1 MTIPI
6 IIGVVIV
13 AFILIRIWT
22 GAMNITS
29 VDSQSLADVES
40 KHPYLPSLKVMIAAV
55 VVTAAVIFLSVQ
67 YGKGTSLLTSV
78 VDQSTAYRSL
88 FVFLAIVAF
97 GIFDQA
103 RWHGSKD
110 RYRYFF
116 AFVLGTV
123 VTWILIAF
131 KRAIFETGV
140 QQDPFLVALGVVCVV
155 IAWRFLF
162 GPWSASI
169 KATVLGTFVFWV
181 SYAILRHSSGEMLLS
196 TALASLVAIV
206 PVIVWCKLFLSY
218 HRQRL
223 SIVFLA
229 FFAGMLSTAPILF
242 YHELMMH
249 SIQLNF
255 FLFKVVPLSFGSS
268 AGAFVKTTL
277 LEGVGI
283 KTTLAIVLTTLVTY
297 LIVGIIEEVSKYWVL
312 RHSSKSFFR
321 SIDDVMQLAII
332 VAIGF
337 AFAENLVNP
346 TYFVGFVRNYLIRPE
361 TPMWGAFIGNVIG
374 RSVLTNMVHILS
386 TGVLGYFFGLAFFA
400 SPLLRDQFAQGNVH
414 PVINWIRRLLDL
426 HTEAVYGRF
435 QMALGL
441 TASIVLHG
449 LFDFTVSLPDVLPG
463 NPASIGALVG
473 AEANSFLSGI
483 AITLVP
489 AVLYVVGGLWLL
501 VYLFARKEDM
511 KEYGSVVETQTFI
524 S

>member
-6 IIGVVIV
+6 IIGVVVV

-22 GAMNITS
+22 GAMNISS
-29 VDSQSLADVES
+29 VDTQSLAEVEN
-40 KHPYLPSLKVMIAAV
+40 KHPYLPSVKVMVGAVAATAIV
-55 VVTAAVIFLSVQ
+55 VFLSMQ
-67 YGKGTSLLTSV
+67 YGKGSTLLSSV

-88 FVFLAIVAF
+88 FVFLVIIAF

-103 RWHGSKD
+103 RWHGAKD

-155 IAWRFLF
+155 VSWRFLF

-169 KATVLGTFVFWV
+169 KATVLGTFVFWIA
-181 SYAILRHSSGEMLLS
+181 YAILRHATGEVLFA
-196 TALASLVAIV
+196 TTLAALVAVV
-206 PVIVWCKLFLSY
+206 PVIIWCKLFLSY

-242 YHELMMH
+242 YNDLMTH

-255 FLFKVVPLSFGSS
+255 FLFKVVPLSFGTS
-268 AGAFVKTTL
+268 ANAFVKTTL
-277 LEGVGI
+277 LDGVGL
-283 KTTLAIVLTTLVTY
+283 KSTLAIVLTTLVTY
-297 LIVGIIEEVSKYWVL
+297 LIVGIIEEISKYWVL

-321 SIDDVMQLAII
+321 SVDDAMQLAII

-346 TYFVGFVRNYLIRPE
+346 TYFVGFVRNYLIHPQ

-374 RSVLTNMVHILS
+374 RAVLTNMVHILS
-386 TGVLGYFFGLAFFA
+386 TGVLGYFFGLAYFA

-414 PVINWIRRLLDL
+414 PVINWIRKLLDL
-426 HTEAVYGRF
+426 RTEAVYGRF
-435 QMALGL
+435 QMALGIGAAVL
-441 TASIVLHG
+441 LHG
-449 LFDFTVSLPDVLPG
+449 AFDFTVSLPDVLPG
-463 NPASIGALVG
+463 NPASIGALIG
-473 AEANSFLSGI
+473 AEQSSFLSGI

-511 KEYGSVVETQTFI
+511 KEFGSIIETQTFMN
-524 S
+524 

>member
-6 IIGVVIV
+6 IIGVAVV

-22 GAMNITS
+22 GAMNVTA
-29 VDSQSLADVES
+29 VESQSLADVEK
-40 KHPYLPSLKVMIAAV
+40 KHPYLPSVKVMIGAAV
-55 VVTAAVIFLSVQ
+55 ATGVVIALSMF
-67 YGKGTSLLTSV
+67 YGKGTLFSGLI
-78 VDQSTAYRSL
+78 DESTAYRSL
-88 FVFLAIVAF
+88 FVFLAIIAF

-155 IAWRFLF
+155 MSWRFLF

-169 KATVLGTFVFWV
+169 KATVLGTFVFWIA
-181 SYAILRHSSGEMLLS
+181 YAILRGKSGEVLFA
-196 TALASLVAIV
+196 TALAALVALV
-206 PVIVWCKLFLSY
+206 PVVIWCKLFLSY
-218 HRQRL
+218 HKQRL

-242 YHELMMH
+242 YHEMMTR
-249 SIQLNF
+249 SLQLNF

-268 AGAFVKTTL
+268 SSAFVKTTL
-277 LEGVGI
+277 LDGAAS
-283 KTTLAIVLTTLVTY
+283 KTTLAVLLTTLVTY
-297 LIVGIIEEVSKYWVL
+297 MWVGIIEEVSKYWVL

-361 TPMWGAFIGNVIG
+361 TPMWGVFIGNVVG

-386 TGVLGYFFGLAFFA
+386 TGVLGYYFGLAFFA
-400 SPLLRDQFAQGNVH
+400 SPVLRDQFAQGNVH
-414 PVINWIRRLLDL
+414 PVINWIRKLLDL
-426 HTEAVYGRF
+426 RTEAVYGRF
-435 QMALGL
+435 QMILGII
-441 TASIVLHG
+441 ASIVLHG
-449 LFDFTVSLPDVLPG
+449 IFDFTVSLPDVLPG
-463 NPASIGALVG
+463 NPTSIGALLG
-473 AEANSFLSGI
+473 QDTNSFLSGI

-511 KEYGSVVETQTFI
+511 KDFGTVVESQVFVQ
-524 S
+524 

>member
-6 IIGVVIV
+6 IIGVAVG
-13 AFILIRIWT
+13 AFILIRVWT
-22 GAMNITS
+22 GVMNVSS
-29 VDSQSLADVES
+29 VDTQSLADVEA
-40 KHPYLPSLKVMIAAV
+40 KHPYLPSIAVMIGALVA
-55 VVTAAVIFLSVQ
+55 TGAVIFLSMQ
-67 YGKGTSLLTSV
+67 YGKGTLLSGLM
-78 VDQSTAYRSL
+78 DQSAAYRSL
-88 FVFLAIVAF
+88 FVFLAIVGF

-103 RWHGSKD
+103 RWHGGKD

-123 VTWILIAF
+123 VTWILIGF
-131 KRAIFETGV
+131 KRAMFETGI

-155 IAWRFLF
+155 LAWKFLF
-162 GPWSASI
+162 GPWSATV

-181 SYAILRHSSGEMLLS
+181 SYAILRHADSEVLLA
-196 TALASLVAIV
+196 TALASLVALV
-206 PVIVWCKLFLSY
+206 PVVVWCKLFLSY

-223 SIVFLA
+223 SVVLLA

-242 YHELMMH
+242 YHELMTH

-255 FLFKVVPLSFGSS
+255 FLFKVTPVSFGSS
-268 AGAFVKTTL
+268 SSAFVKTTL
-277 LEGVGI
+277 LDGI
-283 KTTLAIVLTTLVTY
+283 GIRSTLAIVLTTLVTY
-297 LIVGIIEEVSKYWVL
+297 LIVGVIEEVSKYWVL

-361 TPMWGAFIGNVIG
+361 TPMWSVFIGNVVG

-386 TGVLGYFFGLAFFA
+386 TGVLGYFFGMAFFA

-414 PVINWIRRLLDL
+414 PVINWIRKLLDL
-426 HTEAVYGRF
+426 RTEAVYGRF
-435 QMALGL
+435 QMTLGIG
-441 TASIVLHG
+441 AAIVLHG
-449 LFDFTVSLPDVLPG
+449 MFDFTVSLPDVLPG
-463 NPASIGALVG
+463 NPASIGALIG
-473 AEANSFLSGI
+473 SESSAFLNSI

-511 KEYGSVVETQTFI
+511 KEFGSVIDTQAFI
-524 S
+524 Q

>member
-6 IIGVVIV
+6 IIGVAVI
-13 AFILIRIWT
+13 AFILIRVWT
-22 GAMNITS
+22 GAMNVSSIDT
-29 VDSQSLADVES
+29 QSLADVEN
-40 KHPYLPSLKVMIAAV
+40 KHPYLPSITVMIGAV
-55 VVTAAVIFLSVQ
+55 LVTGAVIFLSMY
-67 YGKGTSLLTSV
+67 YGKGSLFSGLL
-78 VDQSTAYRSL
+78 DQSVAYRSL

-97 GIFDQA
+97 GIFDQT

-131 KRAIFETGV
+131 KRALFETGI

-155 IAWRFLF
+155 LGWRFLF

-169 KATVLGTFVFWV
+169 KATVLGTFIFWV
-181 SYAILRHSSGEMLLS
+181 AYAMLRGKSAEILIATG
-196 TALASLVAIV
+196 LAAIV
-206 PVIVWCKLFLSY
+206 AMVPVVVWCKLFLSY

-242 YHELMMH
+242 YHELMTR
-249 SIQLNF
+249 SLQLNF
-255 FLFKVVPLSFGSS
+255 FLFKIVPLSFGSS
-268 AGAFVKTTL
+268 SSAFVKTTL
-277 LEGVGI
+277 LDGSPV
-283 KTTLAIVLTTLVTY
+283 KTTLSILLTTLVTY
-297 LIVGIIEEVSKYWVL
+297 LIVGVIEEVSKYWVL

-321 SIDDVMQLAII
+321 SIDDAMQLAII

-346 TYFVGFVRNYLIRPE
+346 SYFVGFVRNYLIRPVD
-361 TPMWGAFIGNVIG
+361 PMWGVFIGNVVG

-414 PVINWIRRLLDL
+414 PVINFIRKLLDL
-426 HTEAVYGRF
+426 KTEAVYGRF

-441 TASIVLHG
+441 TASVVLHG

-463 NPASIGALVG
+463 NPSSIGALVG
-473 AEANSFLSGI
+473 AEQNSFLSGV

-511 KEYGSVVETQTFI
+511 KEFGTVVESQTFI